1 MALEKLILRSH
12 RSHICS
18 ERRKSANDM
27 CIFVLMSGTRDGALQ
42 RAEKYFDTGGFIADL
57 QRRVAIP
64 TTSQEKESMS
74 ALQQYVAG
82 EMSESLK
89 RLAYECE
96 VLPNPRAEYGP
107 FLIARRVEDS
117 GKPTVLTYGHGDVVR
132 GHEGQWRSGLSPWK
146 IVIEGD
152 RLYGRGT
159 ADNKGQHTI
168 NIAALECVL
177 AERGSLGF
185 NSTILIETGEE
196 VDSPGLADFCK
207 TNKDK
212 LKADVLIAS
221 DGPRIDHSRPT
232 IFGGTRGVMDFNL
245 KVTCRDAAYHSGN
258 WGGLL
263 SSPGIIMTH
272 ALAVIVDE
280 RGQIKVPEWRPK
292 SLTKSVRSALAN
304 VRIHA
309 GDNATKM
316 DPEWGEKSLTS
327 VERVFG
333 WNSFEVLAF
342 KTGNPDRP
350 ESAIPPSAI
359 AYCQLRFVVGTD
371 PHDILPALRRHL
383 AEHGF
388 SQIEVVE
395 AGGGFMNA
403 TRLDPD
409 DPWVKFAAASIEKT
423 VGHKPDMLP
432 NLGGSLPNDVFADML
447 DMPTVWVPHS
457 YSACGQHAPN
467 EHLLAPVARE
477 GLRLMTGLFWDLG
490 ARGGPLD
497 P

>member
-1 MALEKLILRSH
+1 MTGTRNGALE
-12 RSHICS
+12 
-18 ERRKSANDM
+18 
-27 CIFVLMSGTRDGALQ
+27 
-42 RAEKYFDTGGFIADL
+42 RAEKYFDRGGFLADL

-64 TTSQEKESMS
+64 TTSQEKDSMP
-74 ALQQYVAG
+74 ALQQYLAG

-89 RLAYECE
+89 TLGYECE
-96 VLPNPRAEYGP
+96 VLPNPRAEHGP
-107 FLIARRVEDS
+107 FLIARRLEDP

-132 GHEGQWRSGLSPWK
+132 GQEGQWRSGLSPWK

-159 ADNKGQHTI
+159 ADNKGQHTL

-196 VDSPGLADFCK
+196 IGSPGFADFCEA
-207 TNKDK
+207 NKQA

-221 DGPRIDHSRPT
+221 DGPRIDRHRPT
-232 IFGGTRGVMDFNL
+232 VSGGSRGIINFTL
-245 KVTCRDAAYHSGN
+245 KVTYREGGHHSGN

-263 SSPGIIMTH
+263 ANPGIVMAH
-272 ALAVIVDE
+272 ALASIADE

-292 SLTKSVRSALAN
+292 SLTEAVRAVLAD
-304 VRIHA
+304 VTIDA
-309 GDNATKM
+309 GENATKL
-316 DPEWGEKSLTS
+316 DPDWGEKSLTPA
-327 VERVFG
+327 ERVFG

-350 ESAIPPSAI
+350 ENAIPPSAS

-371 PHDILPALRRHL
+371 PHDIVPALRRHL
-383 AEHGF
+383 AKHGF
-388 SQIEVVE
+388 GQIEVE
-395 AGGGFMNA
+395 PGSGGIMNA
-403 TRLDPD
+403 TRLDPHN
-409 DPWVKFAAASIEKT
+409 PWAKFAATSIEKT
-423 VGHKPDMLP
+423 VGRTPNMLP
-432 NLGGSLPNDVFADML
+432 NAGGSLANDVFTDIL
-447 DMPTVWVPHS
+447 GMPTVWVPHS
-457 YSACGQHAPN
+457 YGGCSQHAPN

-490 ARGGPLD
+490 AQGRPA
-497 P
+497 